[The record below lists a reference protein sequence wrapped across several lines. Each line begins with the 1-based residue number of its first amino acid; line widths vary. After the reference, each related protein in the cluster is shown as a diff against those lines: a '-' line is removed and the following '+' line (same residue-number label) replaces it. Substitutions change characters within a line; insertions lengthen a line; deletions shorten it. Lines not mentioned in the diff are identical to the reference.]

1 MIKRV
6 IKKIYAKGL
15 RDKLFLYMVIIPS
28 GSILI
33 YFSLIA
39 SNQYITESKFIIR
52 SPQQQQGGSAA
63 LGLLF
68 KGTSFAR
75 ALDDIYS
82 AQEYIESRNA
92 MMYLDEELDLQRS
105 FSLLTIDP
113 ISKFSLFGTRKSNE
127 SFYKYYKKKVKLSQD
142 SSSSIL
148 TLSTYGFDPVISLK
162 MNELLLL
169 KSEEIIN
176 KVNDRA
182 KKDIINYSKDELS
195 SARKNA
201 ENARAKM
208 AKYRSQNNIID
219 PEKQSV
225 IQLQLISKIQDQIV
239 IAKSRLSHMIKT
251 SPENPNIESQNQLVI
266 SLESEVKN
274 LLLNTAG
281 DDNSLTSQSPEY
293 FELLSDNVF
302 TEKQLAAAL
311 ASYEGAINEANR
323 QQLYLERI
331 VNPNLSDKSTYPER
345 ISSII
350 SYILLLLVIWGISR
364 FMLVAIREHND
375 S

>member
-1 MIKRV
+1 MIKRI
-6 IKKIYAKGL
+6 IKKIYAKAL
-15 RDKLFLYMVIIPS
+15 REKLFLYVVIIPS
-28 GSILI
+28 TSILI

-92 MMYLDEELDLQRS
+92 MMYLDEELDLQRN

-113 ISKFSLFGTRKSNE
+113 ISKFSLFGNRKANE

-182 KKDIINYSKDELS
+182 KKDIINYSKDELN
-195 SARKNA
+195 SARKKA
-201 ENARAKM
+201 ENARARM

-219 PEKQSV
+219 PEKQSI

-239 IAKSRLSHMIKT
+239 IAKSQLSHMIKM
-251 SPENPNIESQNQLVI
+251 SPENPNLISQNQLVI
-266 SLESEVKN
+266 SLENEVKN
-274 LLLNTAG
+274 LLLDTAG
-281 DDNSLTSQSPEY
+281 GDSSLTSQSPEY
-293 FELLSDNVF
+293 LELLSDNIF

-311 ASYEGAINEANR
+311 SSYEGAINEANR

-345 ISSII
+345 IFSII
-350 SYILLLLVIWGISR
+350 SYILLLLVVWGISR

>member
-1 MIKRV
+1 MIKRL
-6 IKKIYAKGL
+6 IKKIYAKALSG
-15 RDKLFLYMVIIPS
+15 KLFLYMVVIPS
-28 GSILI
+28 ASILI

-52 SPQQQQGGSAA
+52 SPQQQEGGSAA

-92 MMYLDEELDLQRS
+92 MMYLDEELDLQRN

-113 ISKFSLFGTRKSNE
+113 ISKFSLFGNKKANE

-182 KKDIINYSKDELS
+182 KKDIINYSKDELN

-219 PEKQSV
+219 PEKQSI

-239 IAKSRLSHMIKT
+239 IAKSQLSHMIKS
-251 SPENPNIESQNQLVI
+251 SPENPNIESQNQLVV
-266 SLESEVKN
+266 SLENEVKN
-274 LLLNTAG
+274 ILLNTAG
-281 DDNSLTSQSPEY
+281 GANSLTSQSPEY
-293 FELLSDNVF
+293 LELLSDNIF

-311 ASYEGAINEANR
+311 ASYQGAINEANR

-345 ISSII
+345 IFSII

>member
-1 MIKRV
+1 MKKI
-6 IKKIYAKGL
+6 IKKLL
-15 RDKLFLYMVIIPS
+15 RKARKDKLFFYLCLIPS
-28 GSILI
+28 ALIFVYYSI
-33 YFSLIA
+33 IA

-63 LGLLF
+63 LGLFL
-68 KGTSFAR
+68 KGTNFAR

-82 AQEYIESRNA
+82 AQEFIESRNA
-92 MMYLDEELDLQRS
+92 MIFLDEELDLQRS
-105 FSLLTIDP
+105 FSLVSIDP
-113 ISKFSLFGTRKSNE
+113 ISKFSLFGTRKANE

-148 TLSTYGFDPVISLK
+148 TLSTYAFDPLISLK

-169 KSEEIIN
+169 RSEEIIN

-182 KKDIINYSKDELS
+182 KEDIIKYSLDELN
-195 SARKNA
+195 SAREKA
-201 ENARAKM
+201 EISRSKM

-239 IAKSRLSHMIKT
+239 LSKSQLSHMIAT
-251 SPENPNIESQNQLVI
+251 SPENPNISSQEELVK
-266 SLESEVKN
+266 SLETEVENVLYK
-274 LLLNTAG
+274 TAG
-281 DDNSLTSQSPEY
+281 DENSLTNQSPEY
-293 FELLSDNVF
+293 LKLLSDNIF

-311 ASYEGAINEANR
+311 ASYESAINEANR

-331 VNPNLSDKSTYPER
+331 VNPVIPDKSTYPDR
-345 ISSII
+345 IFSII
-350 SYILLLLVIWGISR
+350 SYTFLLILIWGIAR
-364 FMLVAIREHND
+364 FLFVAIREHSD
-375 S
+375 T